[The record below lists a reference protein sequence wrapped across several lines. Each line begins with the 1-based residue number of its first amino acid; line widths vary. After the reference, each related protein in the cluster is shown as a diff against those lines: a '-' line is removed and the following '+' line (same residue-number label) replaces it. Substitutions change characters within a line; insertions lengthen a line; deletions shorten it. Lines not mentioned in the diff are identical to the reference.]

1 MKMRVGII
9 LQARM
14 ESTRLPGKVLKQIE
28 GKPMLWHIVE
38 RLKKVEQSDELVIA
52 TSTNTE
58 DKKVVELA
66 GRCGV
71 RCFAGSEKDVL
82 DRYYQTAKEFRFEQ
96 IVRATGDNPLVDPEE
111 ADRLINLHLETGADY
126 SSNKSE
132 VNSGL
137 PVGIGIEVFSFAAL
151 ERSWVEGKNDGHR
164 EHVDEYMLQNRDSF
178 NMQVLPAP
186 EGKRAPHLRLTVD
199 TIEDLDSTRDI
210 YRRFYVPGCIV
221 PVDEVI
227 RYLVGINRESDN
239 R

>member
-38 RLKKVEQSDELVIA
+38 RLKKVKQSDELVIA

-58 DKKVVELA
+58 DRAVVELA
-66 GRCGV
+66 ESCSI

-82 DRYYQTAKEFRFEQ
+82 DRFYQASKEFRFEQ

-111 ADRLINLHLETGADY
+111 ADRLISIQLKTAADY

-137 PVGIGIEVFSFAAL
+137 PVGIGVEVFSFPAL
-151 ERSWVEGKNDGHR
+151 ERSWVEGKNEDHR
-164 EHVDEYMLQNRDSF
+164 EHVDEYILQNRDSF
-178 NMQVLPAP
+178 NIQVLPAP

-199 TIEDLDSTRDI
+199 TMEDLSFIRAI
-210 YRRFYVPGCIV
+210 YRRFYVPGHIV
-221 PVDEVI
+221 PVYEVI
-227 RYLVGINRESDN
+227 RYLVGGNRESDN
-239 R
+239 G